1 MFRLQQANASIVAR
15 AKTLFQRIRNI
26 LIEPRS
32 EWPLIASE
40 PGGVRRVLRYVAILA
55 LIPAVCG
62 YIGSAYIGTQVS
74 VGYFHEELP
83 PAVIKA
89 IISYLFSFAIVYLT
103 ALATDAIAPLF
114 GGTRNFT
121 NALKLTVYSY
131 TPVWLIGIVLLV
143 PGVRFLLLLG
153 LYALRLLWTG
163 LPMLMGPDRRKVIHY
178 AIAIVAIAFV
188 IVFALAVIQAAIM
201 VVLFG

>member
-1 MFRLQQANASIVAR
+1 MHRL
-15 AKTLFQRIRNI
+15 LQRIRNI
-26 LIEPRS
+26 LIEPRR

-40 PGGVRRVLRYVAILA
+40 PGGLRRLLRYVAILA
-55 LIPAVCG
+55 LIPAVAG

-74 VGYFHEELP
+74 VGRFHDELP
-83 PAVIKA
+83 VAIIRA

-103 ALATDAIAPLF
+103 ALLADAIAPLF
-114 GGTRNFT
+114 GGKRNFT

-143 PGVRFLLLLG
+143 PSLRFLLLLG

-163 LPMLMGPDRRKVIHY
+163 LPPLMGPDRSKVILY
-178 AIAIVAIAFV
+178 AVAIAVIAFA
-188 IVFALAVIQAAIM
+188 IVFALAIVQGGLM
-201 VVLFG
+201 VLLFG